1 MLAPGEAVVLGVSG
15 GADSVGLLYILTELK
30 EYRLKLIVAHLNH
43 GIRPKEGKRDEE
55 FVKGIA
61 ASLNLPFELK
71 EVNTPRFKKSSNLS
85 LEEAA
90 RILRYEFFKEVLGK
104 YQAQRVATAHTLN
117 DQAETVLMRILRGSG
132 GVGLSGIPPV
142 SEGYIIRPLIETSR
156 SDIEEFLRMK
166 GVNWVED
173 SSNWARDFLRNRIR
187 LELIPELEKYN
198 PRIKKTL
205 ARTAKLLR
213 AEEDFIKKEADKQFG
228 SVFTISGR
236 DELIGTTT
244 RYKTIPEAIRLV
256 VLRLAV
262 EKLKGNLRKITS
274 DHIFSVD
281 ELLHSQTPS
290 GEISLPDEIVVIKGY
305 DLFLVTRKSELM
317 REFSYKIHSTGKWSF
332 PEVEFEVEITKV
344 KRPSKDKSVGFFDAD
359 TVEFPI
365 EVRNFR
371 PGDRFIPLGMKALG
385 SGVAMRSPIKPPSR
399 PHTPIQREGSQ
410 GTTKKVKRFFIDEK
424 VPRFLR
430 NRIPIFLSKG
440 KIIWIGGMRIDDRF
454 KLKGKKA
461 VIIQLKSWNLE
472 FGS

>member
-1 MLAPGEAVVLGVSG
+1 MLKKGDRVLVGVSG
-15 GADSVGLLYILTELK
+15 GPDSTALLYVLNALKK
-30 EYRLKLIVAHLNH
+30 EYGLELFVAHLNH
-43 GIRPKEGKRDEE
+43 MIRKTSAPKDAL
-55 FVKGIA
+55 FVKRTA
-61 ASLNLPFELK
+61 EKLNLPVVIESKDVPKAAK
-71 EVNTPRFKKSSNLS
+71 ERRRS

-90 RILRYEFFKEVLGK
+90 RVLRYEFFKEVLGK
-104 YQAQRVATAHTLN
+104 YQAQKVATAHTLN

-142 SEGYIIRPLIETSR
+142 SEGYIIRPLIETPR
-156 SDIEEFLRMK
+156 SEIEEFLRMK
-166 GVNWVED
+166 GVDWVED

-213 AEEDFIKKEADKQFG
+213 TEEDFIKKEAVKKLG
-228 SVFTISGR
+228 SVFTISEQ

-262 EKLKGNLRKITS
+262 EKLKGSLRKITS

-290 GEISLPDEIVVIKGY
+290 GEISLPDGIVVIKGY

-317 REFSYKIHSTGKWSF
+317 REFSYRIHSTGKWSF

-344 KRPSKDKSVGFFDAD
+344 KRPSKDKSIGFFDAD

-371 PGDRFIPLGMKALG
+371 PGDRFIPLGMKTSR
-385 SGVAMRSPIKPPSR
+385 SGVSPIEPGIKRDFVVSA
-399 PHTPIQREGSQ
+399 QSNEGSQ
-410 GTTKKVKRFFIDEK
+410 RTTKKVKRFFIDEK

-440 KIIWIGGMRIDDRF
+440 KIMLVETFVRNSVLSLF
-454 KLKGKKA
+454 
-461 VIIQLKSWNLE
+461 
-472 FGS
+472 